1 MSAYKHALAVSLDD
15 SQQRIE
21 LACSLLKRGESVVL
35 LEGRLALRTD
45 GDRILCEV
53 IDPYSNGVQ
62 SAKRY
67 EELVASGIALLRQ
80 SALSTQ
86 LPADRLQWLV
96 VTDYGT
102 GTKQLW
108 PFQERT

>member
-1 MSAYKHALAVSLDD
+1 MSAYKHALAVSLGD

-53 IDPYSNGVQ
+53 IDPYSDGVR

-67 EELVASGIALLRQ
+67 EELVACGRALREE
-80 SALSTQ
+80 SALGTQ
-86 LPADRLQWLV
+86 LPADRLRWLV
-96 VTDYGT
+96 VADYGT
-102 GTKQLW
+102 GTQQLW